1 MQIVCVQLFLSS
13 MGGAQMTA
21 MSRDAQISATMQSL
35 RRIFKAIQDYSQEVS
50 SSFGITGPQLW
61 ALKIVSQH
69 PDLALGELSRKM
81 YLHPSTVTGVIDR
94 LESKGYVVRDRDLA
108 DRRVVKVKLT
118 PAGQDLAAKAPN
130 PIQGKMIYGL
140 MKLSENELNIIY
152 ESVKR
157 LAEIAEAE
165 NVKVTFFFDQE

>member
-1 MQIVCVQLFLSS
+1 
-13 MGGAQMTA
+13 MTA

-140 MKLSENELNIIY
+140 MKLSENELNVIY

-165 NVKVTFFFDQE
+165 NVEVTFFFDQE

>member
-1 MQIVCVQLFLSS
+1 MNKAGQDFE
-13 MGGAQMTA
+13 
-21 MSRDAQISATMQSL
+21 ISETVQSL

-50 SSFGITGPQLW
+50 NSFGLTGPQLW
-61 ALKIVSQH
+61 ALKTVSQH
-69 PDLALGELSRKM
+69 PGLALGDLSRKM

-94 LESKGYVVRDRDLA
+94 LENKGYVVRDRDAA

-118 PAGQDLAAKAPN
+118 PAGEDLAAKAPN

-140 MKLSENELNIIY
+140 MKLSENELSTIY

-165 NVKVTFFFDQE
+165 NVEVTFFFDQE

>member
-1 MQIVCVQLFLSS
+1 MAS
-13 MGGAQMTA
+13 
-21 MSRDAQISATMQSL
+21 MSRDAQISETMQSL
-35 RRIFKAIQDYSQEVS
+35 RRIFKAIEDYSQEVS

-69 PDLALGELSRKM
+69 AGLPLGDLSRKM
-81 YLHPSTVTGVIDR
+81 YLHPSTVTGVVDR
-94 LESKGYVVRDRDLA
+94 LEDKGYVARDRDSV
-108 DRRVVKVKLT
+108 DRRVVRVKLT

-157 LAEIAEAE
+157 LAEMAEAE

>member
-1 MQIVCVQLFLSS
+1 

>member
-1 MQIVCVQLFLSS
+1 
-13 MGGAQMTA
+13 MGETE
-21 MSRDAQISATMQSL
+21 RDFEISETVQSL

-61 ALKIVSQH
+61 ALKTVSQH
-69 PDLALGELSRKM
+69 AGLALGELSRKM

-94 LESKGYVVRDRDLA
+94 LESKGYVVRDRDSA

-130 PIQGKMIYGL
+130 PVQGKMIYGL
-140 MKLSENELNIIY
+140 MKLSENELNAIY

-157 LAEIAEAE
+157 LAEIAEAD
-165 NVKVTFFFDQE
+165 NVEVTFFFDQE

>member
-1 MQIVCVQLFLSS
+1 
-13 MGGAQMTA
+13 MGV
-21 MSRDAQISATMQSL
+21 MSRDARISETMQSL

-50 SSFGITGPQLW
+50 NSFGITGPQLW
-61 ALKIVSQH
+61 ALKIVSRH
-69 PDLALGELSRKM
+69 AGLALGDLSRKM

-94 LESKGYVVRDRDLA
+94 LESKGYVVRDRDSA
-108 DRRVVKVKLT
+108 DRRVVKVNLT
-118 PAGQDLAAKAPN
+118 RAGQDLVANAPN

-140 MKLSENELNIIY
+140 MKLSENELNIIH

-157 LAEIAEAE
+157 LAEIGEAE

>member
-1 MQIVCVQLFLSS
+1 MAS
-13 MGGAQMTA
+13 
-21 MSRDAQISATMQSL
+21 MSRDAQISETMQSL
-35 RRIFKAIQDYSQEVS
+35 RRIFKAIEDYSQEVS

-69 PDLALGELSRKM
+69 AGLPLGDLSRKM
-81 YLHPSTVTGVIDR
+81 YLHPSTVTGVVDR
-94 LESKGYVVRDRDLA
+94 LEDKGYVVRDRDSV
-108 DRRVVKVKLT
+108 DRRVVRVKLT

-152 ESVKR
+152 ESVRR
-157 LAEIAEAE
+157 LAEMAEAE
-165 NVKVTFFFDQE
+165 NVEVTFFFDQE

>member
-1 MQIVCVQLFLSS
+1 MRRT
-13 MGGAQMTA
+13 G
-21 MSRDAQISATMQSL
+21 RDFQISETVRFL
-35 RRIFKAIQDYSQEVS
+35 RRIFKAIQDYSQDVS
-50 SSFGITGPQLW
+50 NSFGITGPQLW
-61 ALKIVSQH
+61 ALKIVSRH
-69 PDLALGELSRKM
+69 AGLALGDLSRKM

-94 LESKGYVVRDRDLA
+94 LESKGYVVRDRDSA

-140 MKLSENELNIIY
+140 TKLSEDELNTIY

-157 LAEIAEAE
+157 LVELAEAK
-165 NVKVTFFFDQE
+165 NVKATFFFDQE

>member
-1 MQIVCVQLFLSS
+1 
-13 MGGAQMTA
+13 MTA

>member
-1 MQIVCVQLFLSS
+1 M
-13 MGGAQMTA
+13 AA
-21 MSRDAQISATMQSL
+21 MSRDAQISETMQSL

-50 SSFGITGPQLW
+50 NSFGITGPQLW

-69 PDLALGELSRKM
+69 AGLALGDLSRKM

-94 LESKGYVVRDRDLA
+94 LESKGYVVRDRDSA
-108 DRRVVKVKLT
+108 DRRVVKVSLT
-118 PAGQDLAAKAPN
+118 RAGRDLVAKAPN

-140 MKLSENELNIIY
+140 MKLSEDELNIIY

-165 NVKVTFFFDQE
+165 NVRVTFFFDQE

>member
-1 MQIVCVQLFLSS
+1 
-13 MGGAQMTA
+13 
-21 MSRDAQISATMQSL
+21 MSKTGRDFEIAETVQSL

-69 PDLALGELSRKM
+69 PGIALGELSRKM
-81 YLHPSTVTGVIDR
+81 FLHPSTVTGVVDR
-94 LESKGYVVRDRDLA
+94 LENKGYVVRDRDSA
-108 DRRVVKVKLT
+108 DRRVVKVNLT
-118 PAGQDLAAKAPN
+118 PGGQDLAAKAPN

-140 MKLSENELNIIY
+140 MKLSENELDSIY
-152 ESVKR
+152 EAVKR

-165 NVKVTFFFDQE
+165 NVEVTFFFDQE